1 MIDKEGLDAPEECD
15 DNRKIEM
22 EPTVS
27 SQEINDLLMNLSNRQ
42 SWNIFT
48 KSTPIIQALEKVVWR
63 PNETLGDI
71 LNGLQQ
77 EELFVEYLDILD
89 SETIKVQTLIGNE
102 HSARKSPLGIPAT
115 MMYGRKHYL
124 IQERW
129 WAPLLGKTSM
139 GKYKTTT

>member
-1 MIDKEGLDAPEECD
+1 MEHFHKRSTHNQGL
-15 DNRKIEM
+15 
-22 EPTVS
+22 V
-27 SQEINDLLMNLSNRQ
+27 
-42 SWNIFT
+42 
-48 KSTPIIQALEKVVWR
+48 KVVWR
-63 PNETLGDI
+63 QNETFGDI

-139 GKYKTTT
+139 GMYKTIP